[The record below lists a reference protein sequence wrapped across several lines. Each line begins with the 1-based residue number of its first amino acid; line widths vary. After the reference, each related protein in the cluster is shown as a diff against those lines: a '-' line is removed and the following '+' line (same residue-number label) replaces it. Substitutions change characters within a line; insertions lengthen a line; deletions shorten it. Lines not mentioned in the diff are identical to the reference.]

1 MEAIEVDEE
10 STKTVV
16 VEPRELDAAAAGL
29 LVTVVVVIDA
39 ASPAVKVLD
48 RTEELEPWDAE
59 DEVIV

>member
-1 MEAIEVDEE
+1 VEAIEVDEE